1 MTIRFDGRVAIVTG
15 AAAGLGRS
23 HALAVAA
30 RRARVVVNDFGGDV
44 HGTGGSS
51 DPAERVAE
59 EIRRAGGEAISHG
72 ADVSNP
78 EQATDMV
85 ARALERWQRVDVLIN
100 NAGILRDSSFAKGSL
115 DDFRKVVN
123 VHLVGS
129 AVCSQAVWPHMRA
142 AGYGRILMTT
152 STSGIYG
159 NFGQANYGAA
169 KTALIGLMNVLQIEG
184 AKYGIRVNAL
194 CPSAATRMTEGL
206 MPEAALALMAPE
218 SVTPA
223 ALFLVSEQ
231 APSRTILSAVAG
243 GYSRIVIQES
253 RGVYLPQGER
263 TPEAIAE
270 RFDEIANLDGAIH
283 SEQPGGPGLRFLE
296 LAAAEAGV
304 SLGGFGR

>member
-1 MTIRFDGRVAIVTG
+1 
-15 AAAGLGRS
+15 
-23 HALAVAA
+23 
-30 RRARVVVNDFGGDV
+30 
-44 HGTGGSS
+44 
-51 DPAERVAE
+51 
-59 EIRRAGGEAISHG
+59 
-72 ADVSNP
+72 
-78 EQATDMV
+78 
-85 ARALERWQRVDVLIN
+85 
-100 NAGILRDSSFAKGSL
+100 
-115 DDFRKVVN
+115 
-123 VHLVGS
+123 
-129 AVCSQAVWPHMRA
+129 MRA

>member
-23 HALAVAA
+23 HALALGA
-30 RRARVVVNDFGGDV
+30 RGARVVVNDFGGDV

-51 DPAERVAE
+51 EPAERVAE

-78 EQATDMV
+78 EQVADMV
-85 ARALERWQRVDVLIN
+85 SRALERWQRVDVLIN
-100 NAGILRDSSFAKGSL
+100 NAGILRDASFAKGAL
-115 DDFRKVVN
+115 EDFRKVVN
-123 VHLVGS
+123 VHLIG
-129 AVCSQAVWPHMRA
+129 AAACSHAVWPHMRA

-169 KTALIGLMNVLQIEG
+169 KTGLIGLMNVLQIEG
-184 AKYGIRVNAL
+184 DKYGIRVNGL
-194 CPSAATRMTEGL
+194 CPSAATRMTAGL
-206 MPEAALALMAPE
+206 LPEPALALMAPE

-231 APSRTILSAVAG
+231 APARTILSAVAG

-253 RGVYLPQGER
+253 RGVYLPQDQR

-270 RFDEIANLDGAIH
+270 RFDEIANLEGALH
-283 SEQPGGPGLRFLE
+283 SEQPGGPGLRFLK
-296 LAAAEAGV
+296 LAAAEAGIE
-304 SLGGFGR
+304 LGGLGG